1 MKWYDKISNTDDV
14 VISSR
19 VRLARNL
26 VDYPFPSRLD
36 SKEKEEV
43 SSIIK
48 EALSD
53 YNEKALG
60 NIDMASLTPAEAVSL
75 AEKHLISP
83 EFASETRGRSLLL
96 SESEDVS
103 IMHCEEDH
111 VRIQVIYPG
120 LSLEEA
126 FSTAEKIDSHLEKKL
141 SYAFS
146 ENLGYLT
153 QCPTNL
159 GTGMRASVMLHLPA
173 LSKKGA
179 MRGLS
184 TTVSK
189 LGLTLR
195 GSYGEGGETS
205 GDIYQLSNQV
215 TLGIS
220 ESAAIQNLSSIAMQI
235 IAQEKQARAI
245 LVKDE
250 DFMDKIYRA
259 YGILKS
265 AYKLTS
271 RELTNLLSYVRLG
284 AAQGILNVPLETLS
298 SLFILDID
306 LTEKFSLSNNT
317 SFRVDSSSLVY
328 DIRLYFW
335 YSFLNKFTPT
345 FIINNIIYFI
355 FIIRL
360 RLNLCII
367 TNMKSKTAPNA
378 EVMKNTQK
386 ESYHTEAMIG
396 RKLKTISIS

>member
-1 MKWYDKISNTDDV
+1 MKWYMGLGNQGDIVLST
-14 VISSR
+14 R

-26 VDYPFPSRLD
+26 EDYPFPSRLD
-36 SKEKEEV
+36 AKEKEQV

-48 EALSD
+48 D
-53 YNEKALG
+53 ALG
-60 NIDMASLTPAEAVSL
+60 DYTETPLKEIDMTSLSPAGAVSL

-83 EFASETRGRSLLL
+83 EFASDTKGRSLLL
-96 SESEDVS
+96 SESEDIS
-103 IMHCEEDH
+103 IMLCEEDH

-120 LSLEEA
+120 LSPEEA
-126 FSTAEKIDSHLEKKL
+126 FSAAEKIDSHLENKL
-141 SYAFS
+141 NYAFH
-146 ENLGYLT
+146 EKLGYLT

-195 GSYGEGGETS
+195 GSYGEGNEGS

-235 IAQEKQARAI
+235 IAQEKQARAV

-250 DFMDKIYRA
+250 DFLDKIYRA

-284 AAQGILNVPLETLS
+284 ASEGILDVPLEKLCTLFIELQPATMNAESEETLS
-298 SLFILDID
+298 QSQRD
-306 LTEKFSLSNNT
+306 LIRAE
-317 SFRVDSSSLVY
+317 RV
-328 DIRLYFW
+328 R
-335 YSFLNKFTPT
+335 
-345 FIINNIIYFI
+345 
-355 FIIRL
+355 
-360 RLNLCII
+360 
-367 TNMKSKTAPNA
+367 
-378 EVMKNTQK
+378 
-386 ESYHTEAMIG
+386 EA
-396 RKLKTISIS
+396 LK